1 MNKLTAYELIDIG
14 ASMYGNAATMY
25 AIFLTI
31 LSGYLIVA
39 YAVGAKLTSLQ
50 VTIVNILYIVT
61 ALTTLAALGSFN
73 QAAMEFSLIAAEVR
87 GTEVSLASYFPSHF
101 LVGIDVLLVLGSLKF
116 MWDVRPPGAE

>member
-1 MNKLTAYELIDIG
+1 
-14 ASMYGNAATMY
+14 MYGNAATMY